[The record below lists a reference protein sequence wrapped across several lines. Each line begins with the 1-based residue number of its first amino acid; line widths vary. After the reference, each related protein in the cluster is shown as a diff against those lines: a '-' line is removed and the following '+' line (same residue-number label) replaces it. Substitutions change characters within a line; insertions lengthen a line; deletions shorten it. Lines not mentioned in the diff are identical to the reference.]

1 MMTMLLLLLLLYG
14 LWLAAKNNEKKKLT
28 FSSPNHS
35 LVLYVGLDVCS
46 SILVSNSQYGSW

>member
-1 MMTMLLLLLLLYG
+1 MMTMLLLLYG